1 MHVGGIA
8 AANKNDIDQHAVDT
22 VCALNP
28 NSVKGKKLIT
38 ELKQMGN
45 KLGASPLLLDQHQD
59 EEQYHHFS
67 AVIRVLTQVNAISAS
82 ILQSFFSFLS
92 STVSSKQTRWSVV
105 SKLMMHKGVISC
117 EENVNELESVDA
129 ALRRHTCD
137 VEKLQMAH
145 KRLVEL
151 ESGIEGLENRLECV
165 FRQLIKARTSLL
177 NIISQ

>member
-105 SKLMMHKGVISC
+105 SKLMHKGVISC

-137 VEKLQMAH
+137 VEKLQMAI
-145 KRLVEL
+145 KDWWSWKV
-151 ESGIEGLENRLECV
+151 GL
-165 FRQLIKARTSLL
+165 KA
-177 NIISQ
+177 